1 MKKAL
6 ITFLFL
12 IMLTLSGCAKIDH
25 DITIA
30 SDFSGKGASK
40 VLMPGEGMMSQEQMK
55 KYLEE
60 RGITNAII
68 SPIKEDV
75 TDGAGKKLPMSGFMV
90 LTAWKT
96 QDELARYLGA
106 FSPQKNAR
114 PLQINDDGTVLLN
127 LGRNEANSIKI
138 HIDGTIIPESAQGKL
153 SSPSDIEF
161 TTGQQIIFKYKPS
174 SNTGML
180 LAIVAGIIIAVGI
193 GIFYMKKNRRFSVAT
208 FVVAFGLVL
217 FIGVNYFN
225 SRPPSIKEN
234 INEQSATTKVN
245 EKVSSEPASPT
256 TIKKLNEEDFVLAG
270 IKISSSLPDAEA
282 KLGAPIAVSYFEVE
296 YLNKAKFK
304 QSKYEGV
311 TVTSLVS
318 NNSNNNSIWDINI
331 NSDKFQTARG
341 IKPGQSA
348 DVIIPASGEPN
359 GIHEFQHQQLNRNCS
374 RYSYMMAAYELSFVV
389 DKETNK
395 ILEISV
401 DAWSA

>member
-1 MKKAL
+1 MKNTL
-6 ITFLFL
+6 IAFLFL
-12 IMLTLSGCAKIDH
+12 IVITLSGCAKIDH

-30 SDFSGKGASK
+30 ADFSGKGASK
-40 VLMPGEGMMSQEQMK
+40 VLMPAEGMMSQEEMK

-68 SPIKEDV
+68 SPIKEDI
-75 TDGAGKKLPMSGFMV
+75 TDDAGKKIPMSGFMV

-96 QDELARYLGA
+96 QDELASYLGA

-138 HIDGTIIPESAQGKL
+138 HIDGTIIPESVQGKL
-153 SSPSDIEF
+153 ISPSDIEF
-161 TTGQQIIFKYKPS
+161 TTGQQITFKYKPS
-174 SNTGML
+174 SNKGML
-180 LAIVAGIIIAVGI
+180 LAIVAGIIVGI
-193 GIFYMKKNRRFSVAT
+193 GIFYMKKNKRFSVAA

-225 SRPPSIKEN
+225 SRPPLIKEN
-234 INEQSATTKVN
+234 ASEQSATTKSN
-245 EKVSSEPASPT
+245 EKVSSEPVSPTTT
-256 TIKKLNEEDFVLAG
+256 TIKKLSEEDFILAG

-282 KLGAPIAVSYFEVE
+282 KLGAPTAVSYFEDK
-296 YLNKAKFK
+296 YYNKAKFK
-304 QSKYEGV
+304 QSKYEGMII
-311 TVTSLVS
+311 TSLVS
-318 NNSNNNSIWDINI
+318 NNSNNNSIWSVEI

-348 DVIIPASGEPN
+348 EVIVSAYGKPN
-359 GIHEFQHQQLNRNCS
+359 QIHEFQNEKSNRNCIIN
-374 RYSYMMAAYELSFVV
+374 SYIMSTQEISFII

-395 ILEISV
+395 ILKINIGSTL
-401 DAWSA
+401 

>member
-1 MKKAL
+1 MKNTL
-6 ITFLFL
+6 IAFLFL
-12 IMLTLSGCAKIDH
+12 IVITLSGCAKIDH

-30 SDFSGKGASK
+30 ADFSGKGASK
-40 VLMPGEGMMSQEQMK
+40 VLMPAEGMMSQQEMK

-68 SPIKEDV
+68 SPIKEDI
-75 TDGAGKKLPMSGFMV
+75 TDDAGKKIPMSGFMV

-96 QDELARYLGA
+96 QDELTRYLGA
-106 FSPQKNAR
+106 FTPQKNTR

-138 HIDGTIIPESAQGKL
+138 HIDGTIIPESVQGKL
-153 SSPSDIEF
+153 ISPSDIEF
-161 TTGQQIIFKYKPS
+161 TTGQQITFKYKPS
-174 SNTGML
+174 SNKGML

-193 GIFYMKKNRRFSVAT
+193 GIFYMKKNKRFSVAA

-234 INEQSATTKVN
+234 ASEQSAITKTN
-245 EKVSSEPASPT
+245 EKVSSEPASPAA
-256 TIKKLNEEDFVLAG
+256 IRKLSEEDFVLAG
-270 IKISSSLPDAEA
+270 IKISTSLPDAET
-282 KLGAPIAVSYFEVE
+282 KLGAPIAVSYFEDE
-296 YLNKAKFK
+296 HLNKAKIK
-304 QSKYEGV
+304 KSKYEGV
-311 TVTSLVS
+311 IITSLVS
-318 NNSNNNSIWDINI
+318 NNSNNNSIWSVEI

-348 DVIIPASGEPN
+348 NVIVSAYGKPN
-359 GIHEFQHQQLNRNCS
+359 EIHEFQNEKLNRNCIIN
-374 RYSYMMAAYELSFVV
+374 SYIMSTQEISFII

-395 ILEISV
+395 ILEINIGSTL
-401 DAWSA
+401 